1 MGTIE
6 IKEKYKTRSILAV
19 FRWYAKTQKFDNH
32 KCDEILSMTQDL
44 HEDSIDMELFQSSFK
59 LPFELLEKEGRVS
72 IDELRIALL
81 LISKDE
87 QGSRI
92 DLFKQLTPDP
102 EKLFNY
108 FRFKYYLIYSR
119 IPEYLIKKKLLDP
132 EEAKKFINRKAS
144 KILTV
149 SNAKYVKYTTSSC
162 NVLKLTLLRT

>member
-19 FRWYAKTQKFDNH
+19 FRWHAKLLEFDGY
-32 KCDEILSMTQDL
+32 KCDEIVADTLNL
-44 HEDSIDMELFQSSFK
+44 LEESIDMEKYQEKFK
-59 LPFELLEKEGRVS
+59 VPFELLEKEGKVLVS
-72 IDELRIALL
+72 ELKIALL

-92 DLFKQLTPDP
+92 DLFKSLTTDP

-108 FRFKYYLIYSR
+108 FRYKYYLIYQR

-132 EEAKKFINRKAS
+132 AEGKKFIERKS
-144 KILTV
+144 CKILSE
-149 SNAKYVKYTTSSC
+149 SNAKYIKYTTSSC
-162 NVLKLTLLRT
+162 NVLKLTLLKT